1 MQQIFIATVLM
12 SATVLGGCAADTP
25 RVDAQLGKSV
35 AQMIRAQTYDPN
47 AAANPPALAPGTGD
61 GQRLKNAL
69 DANRKDVG
77 KGTEKVSQPIVFE
90 VGK

>member
-1 MQQIFIATVLM
+1 MKQILVAIMLTGA
-12 SATVLGGCAADTP
+12 LGGCAADTP

-35 AQMIRAQTYDPN
+35 AHMIEAQTYDPK
-47 AAANPPALAPGTGD
+47 AAASPAALAPETGD

-69 DANRKDVG
+69 DANRKDVS
-77 KGTEKVSQPIVFE
+77 KGSEQVSQPIVFE